1 MTVNPSGTIKILTDN
16 VELKP
21 GKDFERLSDTIV
33 SFIRGSDPKFTVGIY
48 GDWGTGKTTLMKQV
62 EKKIMNGVNPQNGNT
77 LTIWFNAWR
86 YEREEQLA
94 TIALLKT
101 LAFGMSKHEK
111 YKKVSTSIW
120 NGLKII
126 GKDLLK
132 QFFTQL
138 ILTEEGWN
146 EIQTK
151 LTEKMK
157 LLQQFDQETIYFD
170 GLKSIEDEMGKIRE
184 TDPNSR
190 IVVFIDDLDRCSPK
204 KALEVLESIKVFLDI
219 RGFVFIL
226 GLSDRTMMRLISK
239 EYVESGVGGEEYI
252 QKIIQVPIRISDWH
266 PSDIEKIIEQKIQ
279 HKIDKKYADLILE
292 NKNLI
297 SIAIKPNPRELKRF
311 VNNIIISS
319 EVFAEQI
326 KNNEIKNTTLLVV
339 EALKTRWF
347 DFYREFM
354 LDSVFRNEIIICL
367 KTPDFI
373 SIILPEIREQKEE
386 EVSDIDKKLRSWDS
400 ELWNFLFNEKVKK
413 SIMEVKDWDTYRKI
427 SEATPKSPKTIMD
440 DYRKDERFVTRF
452 DRSYLNPEKLREMGV
467 KHGLDPKIFNELE
480 SRQEYFPY
488 ASKQAREL
496 ATAKDSTDS
505 TRITMKYNDTMAE
518 RERLR
523 KEMEKLNK
531 KMKK

>member
-1 MTVNPSGTIKILTDN
+1 MAVNPSGTIKILTDD
-16 VELKP
+16 VEIKP
-21 GKDFERLSDTIV
+21 GKGFERLSDTIV

-62 EKKIMNGVNPQNGNT
+62 EEKIMNGVNPQNGNT

-111 YKKVSTSIW
+111 YEKVSTSIW

-126 GKDLLK
+126 SKDLLK
-132 QFFTQL
+132 QFFTQS

-170 GLKSIEDEMGKIRE
+170 GLKLIEDEMEKIRE
-184 TDPNSR
+184 TDESSR

-239 EYVESGVGGEEYI
+239 EYAESGVGGEEYI

-266 PSDIEKIIEQKIQ
+266 PSDIEKIIEEKIQ
-279 HKIDKKYADLILE
+279 YKIDKKYADFILE
-292 NKNLI
+292 NKKLI

-319 EVFAEQI
+319 EIFAEQI
-326 KNNEIKNTTLLVV
+326 KNNEIKNTTLLVM
-339 EALKTRWF
+339 EILKTRWF

-354 LDSVFRNEIIICL
+354 LDSDFRDEIIISL
-367 KTPDFI
+367 KTLDFLLVT
-373 SIILPEIREQKEE
+373 LPEMKEQKEE
-386 EVSDIDKKLRSWDS
+386 EISDIDKKLISLDL
-400 ELWNFLFNEKVKK
+400 ELWNFLFNSEIIM
-413 SIMEVKDWDTYRKI
+413 SIMEVDNWDTYRKI
-427 SEATPKSPKTIMD
+427 SEATPKSLKTIKD
-440 DYRKDERFVTRF
+440 DYTEYIRFLTTHENLKPY
-452 DRSYLNPEKLREMGV
+452 SEKLE
-467 KHGLDPKIFNELE
+467 
-480 SRQEYFPY
+480 
-488 ASKQAREL
+488 
-496 ATAKDSTDS
+496 
-505 TRITMKYNDTMAE
+505 
-518 RERLR
+518 
-523 KEMEKLNK
+523 
-531 KMKK
+531 